1 MDERIQN
8 ISTFQINDIIMS
20 YNAENWENCEIYE
33 IIEIIISSNVVN
45 RTFTLCPLLW
55 SGNGWVRDVRYTDDI
70 STWTMLEMLRLRDSW
85 EYVN

>member
-8 ISTFQINDIIMS
+8 ISSFRINDIIMS
-20 YNAENWENCEIYE
+20 YNAGNREIYE
-33 IIEIIISSNVVN
+33 IMEIDFSTNVVN

-55 SGNGWVRDVRYTDDI
+55 TGNGWVPDVRYADDI
-70 STWTMLEMLRLRDSW
+70 STWTMLEMLRLVDFW